1 MNLADVSTVIFI
13 IVGLLLVFVAWWLA
27 VAGLFPRLVEGCAE
41 KLGAAPLVCWL
52 IGLGCAVPL
61 IVGGIVLGNAMPSA
75 AGNII
80 RGAIILVT
88 IFAALTGTAGLALR
102 IGRGLP
108 AARDASDPWRRVLR
122 GSVVLALTYL
132 TIIWLPLTLLA
143 GLGAVVR
150 LGFSRRSASAPH
162 A

>member
-1 MNLADVSTVIFI
+1 MNLADVSTVVLV

-41 KLGAAPLVCWL
+41 KLGTAPLVCWL
-52 IGLGCAVPL
+52 IGLACAVPL
-61 IVGGIVLGNAMPSA
+61 IFGGIALGNAVPSA
-75 AGNII
+75 AGSIV
-80 RGAIILVT
+80 RGAIILGT

-108 AARDASDPWRRVLR
+108 AERDASEPWRRILR
-122 GSVVLALTYL
+122 GAIVLALTYL
-132 TIIWLPLTLLA
+132 TLIWLPLTLMA
-143 GLGAVVR
+143 GLGALVR
-150 LGFSRRSASAPH
+150 LGFGRRPAGAIV